1 MTPRPDRVHVP
12 SASWMKIELWPV
24 PNVDSK
30 KSVGLI
36 TPVADTERLYTGR
49 MSETLVSGRFA
60 PSTDERPAIAQP
72 VLASVL
78 AVLSVFT
85 VVTGLYNRPLEDWS
99 NQGPASLGIPA
110 DGQGR

>member
-1 MTPRPDRVHVP
+1 M
-12 SASWMKIELWPV
+12 SAGKRRKITV
-24 PNVDSK
+24 
-30 KSVGLI
+30 VG
-36 TPVADTERLYTGR
+36 AGHTGA
-49 MSETLVSGRFA
+49 TAALFLA